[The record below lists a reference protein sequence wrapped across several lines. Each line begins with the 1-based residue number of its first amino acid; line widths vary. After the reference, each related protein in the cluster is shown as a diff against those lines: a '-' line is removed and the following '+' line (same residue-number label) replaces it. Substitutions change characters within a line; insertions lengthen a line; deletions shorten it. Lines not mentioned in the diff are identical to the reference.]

1 MLDNVRQKV
10 YDTLEAAG
18 IPYQVWEH
26 PAVFTIEEM
35 DALHLPRP
43 EVIAKNLFLRDA
55 KGKKFFLA
63 VLPKDKKADRKA
75 LGGRLGVRLSFASEE
90 RLEEHLGLTRG
101 SVTPF
106 GVLNDE
112 ARAVTVLLDA
122 GLWELPL
129 VGVHPNENTATVVLS
144 PDDLERVVREHGG
157 PVERIEL

>member
-43 EVIAKNLFLRDA
+43 EIIAKNLFLRDA

-63 VLPKDKKADRKA
+63 VLPKDKKADLKA

-90 RLEEHLGLTRG
+90 R
-101 SVTPF
+101 
-106 GVLNDE
+106 
-112 ARAVTVLLDA
+112 
-122 GLWELPL
+122 
-129 VGVHPNENTATVVLS
+129 
-144 PDDLERVVREHGG
+144 VVREHGG